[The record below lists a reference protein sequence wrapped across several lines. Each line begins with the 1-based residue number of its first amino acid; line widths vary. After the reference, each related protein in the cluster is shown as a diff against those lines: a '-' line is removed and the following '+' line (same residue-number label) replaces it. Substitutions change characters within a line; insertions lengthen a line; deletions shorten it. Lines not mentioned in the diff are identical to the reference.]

1 MRFCAEL
8 LGCSVVLDDIVRTPC
23 LFLDRQLCR
32 EASLGFRKRHP
43 PCRYHS
49 LDLVLTCGSDATYYI
64 KIFLPVCFEK
74 ERDYGDTNR
83 TCGTNETTGTNGT
96 SASPARLG
104 CLGCPV
110 RPVKPLVDFLL
121 DQRMYL
127 RLKGTALLGIGK
139 NLGRDAPTLFW
150 VRNNIVNDIVGVDGF
165 DAELPQ
171 KVGKEG
177 FATGN
182 PSRQCDFHFSY

>member
-1 MRFCAEL
+1 MCLCAKFI
-8 LGCSVVLDDIVRTPC
+8 GCSVVSDDVVRTPG
-23 LFLDRQLCR
+23 LFLDWHLRC
-32 EASLGFRKRHP
+32 ESCLGFRKCHP

-49 LDLVLTCGSDATYYI
+49 LDLVLACGSDATYYI

-83 TCGTNETTGTNGT
+83 TGRTNETTGTNGT

-104 CLGCPV
+104 CLGCSV
-110 RPVKPLVDFLL
+110 RPVKPLVDPLL

-139 NLGRDAPTLFW
+139 NLSRNAPALFRI
-150 VRNNIVNDIVGVDGF
+150 RNNIVNDIIGVKRL
-165 DAELPQ
+165 DAKFVQ
-171 KVGKEG
+171 KLGKEG
-177 FATGN
+177 FAAGN
-182 PSRQCDFHFSY
+182 PSC